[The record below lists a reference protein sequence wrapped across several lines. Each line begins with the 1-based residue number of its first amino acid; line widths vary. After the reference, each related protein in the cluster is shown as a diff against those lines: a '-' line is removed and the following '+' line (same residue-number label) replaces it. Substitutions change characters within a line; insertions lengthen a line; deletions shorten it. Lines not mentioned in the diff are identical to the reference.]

1 MSLELLGR
9 IQQELSITGS
19 AIHETILAIAERAN
33 RKAQV
38 FRLHSQA
45 SSLLTQIEQVHGE
58 LGRQIAALCAKR
70 SPFSHESIV
79 PSDQLAEF
87 LGQASDRVQH
97 FKRTLLGVDSQ
108 IREIKLETIH
118 HELLTLQ
125 QDLSLRA
132 AAIERFHLVQG
143 APIVGKAF
151 AEMALPASVH
161 LVTVLRGPFLL
172 PHDNALVLR
181 TGDVLVQQG
190 TNHAWVNNGDK
201 PCRIAFILIDA
212 KDPPAWKQKWTK
224 SRPAAWRQS
233 RGPNCIK
240 LLTLSLILLTDHGIR
255 ERI

>member
-33 RKAQV
+33 RKAQI

-45 SSLLTQIEQVHGE
+45 SSLLNQIEQVHGE

-70 SPFSHESIV
+70 PPFSHESIV
-79 PSDQLAEF
+79 PSDQLADF
-87 LGQASDRVQH
+87 LGQASDRIQH

-132 AAIERFHLVQG
+132 AAIERFQIVQG
-143 APIVGKAF
+143 TPIVGRTF
-151 AEMALPASVH
+151 AELTLPVSVR
-161 LVTVLRGPFLL
+161 LVTVLRGPFLV
-172 PHDNALVLR
+172 PPDNALVLR
-181 TGDVLVQQG
+181 TDDVLVVIADSNSCDG
-190 TNHAWVNNGDK
+190 SVVMISLWLKANDRADRCKLIELGVNRGFSVGYNAADAFTSSNRFAPNTEEEGDT
-201 PCRIAFILIDA
+201 F
-212 KDPPAWKQKWTK
+212 
-224 SRPAAWRQS
+224 
-233 RGPNCIK
+233 
-240 LLTLSLILLTDHGIR
+240 
-255 ERI
+255 